1 MSKYQ
6 VKKAHLKL
14 LKDAVK
20 IVNRK
25 PFTEDCPDIEVIHS
39 ETEYHAYIGIVK
51 GEMVITAGVWSDE
64 GITAANS
71 SEDLISR
78 VIGNLMFWAVDGR
91 ENFEKDWKEASK

>member
-20 IVNRK
+20 TQIQWK
-25 PFTEDCPDIEVIHS
+25 DIEVIHN
-39 ETEYHAYIGIVK
+39 ETEHSAYIGIVK
-51 GEMVITAGVWSDE
+51 GDMVITSGVWSDE
-64 GITAANS
+64 DIHANS
-71 SEDLISR
+71 SEGLISI

-91 ENFEKDWKEASK
+91 ENFEKDWKEANN